1 MNKLEYVSHLLE
13 ETSKSIV
20 ADESHWMKFLDTASY
35 VFKYSFSDQ
44 ILIHAQKPN
53 ATACATYEVWNNK
66 MNRWIKRGSKGIA
79 LLTDNRTSYSLRYV
93 FDISDTVSRNVPLK
107 IWQVDE
113 NLHEQLISELSDEFQ
128 VKLTHSLENT
138 IKEISQS
145 LIDLNYADYESQL
158 FKYLDDS
165 ALYLYNDNEIK
176 QTLKRLL
183 YNSVTY
189 SVMKRCDLEV
199 SAYFDNDDFRGI
211 ELFDTPD
218 TIGVLGNAYRDI
230 NDIVLSKVGIIT
242 RKLMKERNRTFA
254 ISLENKENIGED
266 KGGHENEHQLQSSGR
281 LSVSKS
287 QDGRNQRSGEIRN
300 DESGLSQE
308 PSAWTSLRTDV
319 QGNVERI
326 SSTSTNGSRDD
337 GGTADRGKIEETTS
351 SKQREQ
357 SNGMGAVHEQ
367 LEDGSAGSRSSDNRV
382 QLKLDIDDVGGKEI
396 SSLPPFDFDDLPT
409 ILRNDVSVKKS
420 KEEVIHYFHEH
431 TNDEDRKE
439 FVSEMYTDTFTEI
452 FKNPAH
458 FDYSHIG
465 YRKHERGLELWSGS
479 YLSKTTHSIISFD
492 IVQQFIAKMIES
504 GEYQRPTWEK
514 LNGLQRAYEMRNFN
528 SDTDYYFFINKPFF
542 FRSSSEIIEYF
553 QTHEIKEC
561 GEYIKNCYPLGRHEW
576 EVDTI
581 PLGVKR
587 EDNYLLCYMGSYD
600 NPVVLQEYRWDRVAD
615 IIDGLILSRYFDPAV
630 QIPTMEEQRTAVYEN
645 EKALK
650 KGIYFSQEEIDRVL
664 VRGSGIENGKYRIY
678 QQMLKN
684 KNSNENAEFLKNEYG
699 TGGSHSA
706 VGVIDENHDSKGLRL
721 TRGKMIGEDEIDITL
736 KWNKVSKRIS
746 DLVQLDRY
754 LTQKEKEHYPIYLKE
769 QMERELNRERQQL
782 EQSQEDVQ
790 IEEEQTQ
797 PAVKLQQEYIF
808 NEGESFFIGVDEYTI
823 FNDDDGYY
831 LSNKDY
837 PLFSRTVTKDEILAL
852 AKENPLNDYLLHDVI
867 DVEPKQNIGDN
878 IFDDRYPSILE
889 FIQRSSIYD
898 ALRDSETSVDEAQS
912 LIHSEMIA
920 YVSTQNANDRELY
933 LAYTQNED
941 FKNKVINCLIED
953 VYEDYSQKYETKEKQ
968 DFSNELYDSLKS
980 LAPRMADLSSCL
992 YVMKTD
998 NDLEHDLMISYDS
1011 LENRIIMFHYFE
1023 VNGIEVNEPYMEF
1036 KIDAD
1041 NKSLTPIYYRNSSLD
1056 IEYDLLK
1063 TDDEFQEPLI
1073 EDMSKYALTWFSN
1086 LNDKSYYLESE
1097 QIYQDNNKLS
1107 IYTIDYSQSRVIRY
1121 SDMPYTKLNE
1131 HCQKYSY
1138 QLEDSFIKKIEEKIN
1153 QPKINYHV
1161 SDENIGAG
1169 TPKQRYQNNIAA
1181 IKLLFSLEKEKRFAT
1196 QEEQDILARYV
1207 GWGGLSDVFDETKS
1221 SWSNEYAELK
1231 SLLSED
1237 EYNSA
1242 RESTLSAFYTSP
1254 AVIDSIYQVIEN
1266 LGFHQGNILEPS
1278 CGIGNF
1284 FGRIPENLISSHFYG
1299 IELDSLTGRIAKQLY
1314 QNVNI
1319 AIEGY
1324 ENTKL
1329 PDSFF
1334 DIAIG
1339 NIPFGQFK
1347 VLDKRYDKLN
1357 FNIHDY
1363 FFAKTLDKVR
1373 PGGLICFVTS
1383 RFTMDKKNSSVRKYI
1398 SERAELLG
1406 AARLPNTTFKQ
1417 SAGTQTVSDI
1427 LFLKKRERPVVIEEP
1442 WLFTS
1447 LDDDGNIMNQYFI
1460 DHPEMIL
1467 GTVEKSQSMY
1477 GREDLTVVPYDDKT
1491 LKESLDEVIP
1501 YIQGSIDD
1509 YVIDETLDNQPQI
1522 ISIPADPTVR
1532 NYSYTLVDGAVYYRV
1547 NSMMNKV
1554 DLSAVATNRVKG
1566 LMAIRDS
1573 VRRLIEIQSEDYPD
1587 SEIKHEQEH
1596 LNTVYDEFTS
1606 QYGLINSRGN
1616 KLAFREDSSYYL
1628 LSSLE
1633 NIDEN
1638 GKLKSKADMFTKRTI
1653 RKKVEVHHVDNANEA
1668 LMISLAEK
1676 GKIDFDYM
1684 MTIYHHSKEDII
1696 DELHG
1701 FIYKL
1706 PNILDKDSEV
1716 YVTSD
1721 EYLSGNIREKLA
1733 EAKLAAEIDSSYEEH
1748 VQALTNA
1755 LPKEL
1760 TASEIEIRIGATWVP
1775 TDIYN
1780 DFVYELLGTSYFSKR
1795 YIEVTYSSHTG
1806 NWNISGKGMD
1816 RGNVKAEK
1824 TYGTHRANGY
1834 RLIEDCLNLKSTKIY
1849 DYEYNDDGKK
1859 EAILNKKETMI
1870 AQQKQDAIKEAFQN
1884 WIWNE
1889 PKRRTRLVEIYNN
1902 TFNSIKPREYH
1913 GEHLTFPSMNPEI
1926 SLRPHQK
1933 DAVAHILYGQ
1943 NVLLAHVVGAGKTF
1957 EMVAACMELKR
1968 LGLAQKS
1975 MFVVPN
1981 HLVEQWGAEFLQL
1994 YPSANILVT
2003 TKRDFEK
2010 NNRKRLFSRIATG
2023 EYDAVIVGHSQ
2034 FEKIPMS
2041 IERQRQT
2048 ITDEIENITKGIQDL
2063 KANNGAR
2070 FTIKQLEKTKKN
2082 LKTRLEKLNKTDR
2095 KDDLITFEEL
2105 GVDHL
2110 FVDEAHYYKNLFL
2123 FTKMRNVSGLATTE
2137 AQKSSD
2143 MYMKCRYIDE
2153 ITKGKGIVFATG
2165 TPISNSMTEMYTM
2178 QRYLQYGL
2186 LEKYNLQNFDSWAS
2200 TFGETVSAIELSPE
2214 GNGYRMKTRFSK
2226 FYNLPELISMFKE
2239 VADIK
2244 TADMLNLPVPK
2255 AHYENIAVKPSPDQK
2270 EIVTQLGERAEIIRN
2285 GGVDPSEDNMLKIT
2299 NDGQKLALEQRL
2311 IDETLDDFEGSKVNA
2326 CVQNV
2331 LKIYNET
2338 VEIKGT
2344 QLIFCDK
2351 STPKKD
2357 IFNIYDDIRKKLL
2370 ESGIDENEIA
2380 FIHHAKSDIQ
2390 KKELFAKVREGK
2402 IRILIGSTSKMGAGT
2417 NVQTRLVAS
2426 HDLDCPWRPSDLEQ
2440 RAGRIIRQGNQNKD
2454 VHIYRYVT
2462 EGTFDAYLYQLVENK
2477 QKFISQIM
2485 TSKSPVRTAEDID
2498 EASLNY
2504 AEIKAL
2510 ASGNPKV
2517 KEKMEL
2523 DAKVS
2528 KLKIAK
2534 ANYLSQKYELEDKVA
2549 EYYPKRLSTIQH
2561 RIKGLE
2567 NDIQQRK
2574 ILNDFTMNIKDIS
2587 YTDKEKGGQAIL
2599 LACHQYKGEEEI
2611 EIGEYRGFKMYLS
2624 YDSFQ
2629 QYHKLI
2635 LRGVLSHT
2643 VELGSDTFGNIKRI
2657 DNVIDGLDKK
2667 LEIENQLFK
2676 ETTLQFSNAKEEI
2689 QKPFDKENELNEL
2702 NQRLSKLNKELDIGK
2717 KNETDTEIFDD
2728 EIEMNDKNNEK
2739 DYSR

>member
-13 ETSKSIV
+13 ETSRSIV
-20 ADESHWMKFLDTASY
+20 ADKSSWIKFLDTASY
-35 VFKYSFSDQ
+35 VFKYNFADQ
-44 ILIHAQKPN
+44 ILIHAQRPH
-53 ATACATYEVWNNK
+53 ATACATYEVWNDK

-79 LLTDNRTSYSLRYV
+79 LLSDNHAGYALRYV

-113 NLHEQLISELSDEFQ
+113 NLHEQLISELREEFQ
-128 VKLTHSLENT
+128 IKPTHSLEET
-138 IKEISQS
+138 IKEVARSF
-145 LIDLNYADYESQL
+145 IDMNYADYESQL

-165 ALYLYNDNEIK
+165 GLYLFNDVEIK
-176 QTLKRLL
+176 QTFKRLL

-189 SVMKRCDLEV
+189 SVMKRCDLDV
-199 SAYFDNDDFRGI
+199 LVYFDNDDFRGI

-230 NDIVLSKVGIIT
+230 NDILLSKVGIIT

-254 ISLENKENIGED
+254 ISLENKDNISED
-266 KGGHENEHQLQSSGR
+266 KGGQDDEHQLQSSGR
-281 LSVSKS
+281 LPISKS
-287 QDGRNQRSGEIRN
+287 QDGRGQHSRKIRN

-308 PSAWTSLRTDV
+308 SSAGTSLRTDV
-319 QGNVERI
+319 QGNVEHT
-326 SSTSTNGSRDD
+326 SSTSPNRSRDD
-337 GGTADRGKIEETTS
+337 GRTVDRGKIEEATS
-351 SKQREQ
+351 SKQRER
-357 SNGMGAVHEQ
+357 SNGVGTVHEQ
-367 LEDGSAGSRSSDNRV
+367 HEDGSGGNRSTNDRV
-382 QLKLDIDDVGGKEI
+382 QLKLDIDDIGGEETK
-396 SSLPPFDFDDLPT
+396 SLPPFDFEYLPAL
-409 ILRNDVSVKKS
+409 LRNDVSVKKS
-420 KEEVIHYFHEH
+420 KEEVIQYFLEH
-431 TNDEDRKE
+431 TKDEDREK

-479 YLSKTTHSIISFD
+479 YLNKTTHSIISFD
-492 IVQQFIAKMIES
+492 IVQQIIANMIES
-504 GEYQRPTWEK
+504 GEYQRPSWEK
-514 LNGLQRAYEMRNFN
+514 LNGLQRAYEMKNFN
-528 SDTDYYFFINKPFF
+528 SDTDYYFFTNKSFF
-542 FRSSSEIIEYF
+542 FRPSSEIIEYF
-553 QTHEIKEC
+553 QTHDIKEC
-561 GEYIKNCYPLGRHEW
+561 GEYIKNCYPLGCHEW
-576 EVDTI
+576 EVDYV

-587 EDNYLLCYMGSYD
+587 EDEHLLCYMGTYD
-600 NPVVLQEYRWDRVAD
+600 NPVVSEEYKWDRVAH
-615 IIDGLILSRYFDPAV
+615 IIDGLILSRYFDPTV

-650 KGIYFSQEEIDRVL
+650 MGIYFSKEEIDRVL
-664 VRGSGIENGKYRIY
+664 VRGSGFENGKYRIY

-684 KNSNENAEFLKNEYG
+684 ESSKENAEFLKNEYG
-699 TGGSHSA
+699 TGGSNPA
-706 VGVIDENHDSKGLRL
+706 VGVIDEFHDSKGLRL
-721 TRGKMIGEDEIDITL
+721 TKGKQVGKDEIEVTL
-736 KWNKVSKRIS
+736 KWTKVSQRIS
-746 DLVQLDRY
+746 ELVQLDRY
-754 LTQKEKEHYPIYLKE
+754 LTQKEKEYYPIYLKN
-769 QMERELNRERQQL
+769 QMERELYKERQQL
-782 EQSQEDVQ
+782 EQGQDVIQ
-790 IEEEQTQ
+790 SDEEQTSSINK
-797 PAVKLQQEYIF
+797 PHQEYIF
-808 NEGESFFIGVDEYTI
+808 NEGESFFIGVEEYTI
-823 FNDDDGYY
+823 FNDSDGYY

-837 PLFSRTVTKDEILAL
+837 PLFSRTVAKDEMLKL
-852 AKENPLNDYLLHDVI
+852 AKENPLNDHLLHDVI
-867 DVEPKQNIGDN
+867 DVEPKQTIEDD
-878 IFDDRYPSILE
+878 IFDKKYPEILA
-889 FIQRSSIYD
+889 FIQKSLIYD
-898 ALRDSETSVDEAQS
+898 ALRDSETSVDEAES

-920 YVSTQNANDRELY
+920 YVSSQNDNDRELY
-933 LAYTQNED
+933 LAYTQDDD
-941 FKNKVINCLIED
+941 FKNKMIDHLIED
-953 VYEDYSQKYETKEKQ
+953 VYEDYSQKHETNKKHEQ
-968 DFSNELYDSLKS
+968 SHELYHALSS
-980 LAPRMADLSSCL
+980 LAPRIANRTSCL

-998 NDLEHDLMISYDS
+998 KHDLMISYDS
-1011 LENRIIMFHYFE
+1011 LKNRIIMFDYYE
-1023 VNGIEVNEPYMEF
+1023 ENYEKNGIKINEPYMEL
-1036 KIDAD
+1036 KMNVDER
-1041 NKSLTPIYYRNSSLD
+1041 SLTPIYYRNSYEN
-1056 IEYDLLK
+1056 IEYDLSKINEKLQD
-1063 TDDEFQEPLI
+1063 TLI
-1073 EDMSKYALTWFSN
+1073 EDMFQYAFKWFSD
-1086 LNDKSYYLESE
+1086 LNDKNYYLASE
-1097 QIYQDNNKLS
+1097 QLYQSNDKSS
-1107 IYTIDYSQSRVIRY
+1107 IYMIEYGQSNIIHH
-1121 SDMPYTKLNE
+1121 SDMPYTKLNAY
-1131 HCQKYSY
+1131 CQKYNY
-1138 QLEDSFIKKIEEKIN
+1138 HLEDGYRENDEIKVLYDILSVLKIDDIEVSWDDANQQIIAADEDNFWNGKQFYDFLIEEVIVYEDGKPVNVQDKDYQKLFDYSSIQKEIKDIKAN
-1153 QPKINYHV
+1153 QPKINYHI
-1161 SDENIGAG
+1161 SDENIGVG
-1169 TPKQRYQNNIAA
+1169 TPKQRYQNNIVA
-1181 IKLLFSLEKEKRFAT
+1181 IQLLFSLEKQNRHAT
-1196 QEEQDILARYV
+1196 KEEQDILAKYV
-1207 GWGGLSDVFDETKS
+1207 GWGGLSEVFDETKS
-1221 SWSNEYAELK
+1221 SWANEYAELK
-1231 SLLSED
+1231 SLLSEE
-1237 EYNSA
+1237 EYISA

-1254 AVIDSIYQVIEN
+1254 VVIDSIYQVIEN

-1278 CGIGNF
+1278 CGVGNF
-1284 FGRIPENLISSHFYG
+1284 FGRIPEDLNNSHFYG

-1398 SERAELLG
+1398 NERAELLG
-1406 AARLPNTTFKQ
+1406 AVRLPNTAFKQ

-1427 LFLKKRERPVVIEEP
+1427 LFLKKREKPMVNEEP
-1442 WLFTS
+1442 WIFTS

-1467 GTVEKSQSMY
+1467 GTVEKTQSMY

-1491 LKESLDEVIP
+1491 LKESLDEVIS
-1501 YIQGSIDD
+1501 YIQGSIED
-1509 YVIDETLDNQPQI
+1509 YVVDETLDNQQQTI
-1522 ISIPADPTVR
+1522 TIPADPTVR
-1532 NYSYTLVDGAVYYRV
+1532 NYSYTIVDGEVYYRV

-1554 DLSAVATNRVKG
+1554 DLTSVAKSRVKG

-1587 SEIKHEQEH
+1587 SEIKLEQAH
-1596 LNTVYDEFTS
+1596 LNAIYDEFTS

-1616 KLAFREDSSYYL
+1616 RLVFRDDSSYYL

-1676 GKIDFDYM
+1676 GIVDFDYM
-1684 MTIYHHSKEDII
+1684 MTIYNQSKENII

-1701 FIYKL
+1701 YIYKL
-1706 PNILDKDSEV
+1706 PNVLNKENEV

-1721 EYLSGNIREKLA
+1721 EYLSGNIREKLS
-1733 EAKLAAEIDSSYEEH
+1733 EAKLAAEIDSSYKEH

-1780 DFVYELLGTSYFSKR
+1780 DFVYELLGTSHFSKR

-1806 NWNISGKGMD
+1806 NWNISGKTID
-1816 RGNVKAEK
+1816 KGNIKAEK

-1889 PKRRTRLVEIYNN
+1889 PKRRSRLVEIYNN
-1902 TFNSIKPREYH
+1902 TFNSIRPREYH
-1913 GEHLTFPSMNPEI
+1913 GEHLTFPGMNPEI
-1926 SLRPHQK
+1926 SLRSHQK

-2082 LKTRLEKLNKTDR
+2082 LKNRLEKLNKTDR

-2153 ITKGKGIVFATG
+2153 ITHGKGIVFATG

-2214 GNGYRMKTRFSK
+2214 GSGYRMKTRFSK
-2226 FYNLPELISMFKE
+2226 FYNLPELINMFKE

-2244 TADMLNLPVPK
+2244 TADMLNLPVPE
-2255 AHYENIAVKPSPDQK
+2255 AHYENVAVKPSPDQK
-2270 EIVTQLGERAEIIRN
+2270 EIVAQLGERAEIIRN

-2299 NDGQKLALEQRL
+2299 NDGRKLALEQRL
-2311 IDETLDDFEGSKVNA
+2311 IDETLDDFTE
-2326 CVQNV
+2326 
-2331 LKIYNET
+2331 
-2338 VEIKGT
+2338 
-2344 QLIFCDK
+2344 
-2351 STPKKD
+2351 
-2357 IFNIYDDIRKKLL
+2357 
-2370 ESGIDENEIA
+2370 
-2380 FIHHAKSDIQ
+2380 AKS
-2390 KKELFAKVREGK
+2390 
-2402 IRILIGSTSKMGAGT
+2402 M
-2417 NVQTRLVAS
+2417 
-2426 HDLDCPWRPSDLEQ
+2426 
-2440 RAGRIIRQGNQNKD
+2440 
-2454 VHIYRYVT
+2454 
-2462 EGTFDAYLYQLVENK
+2462 
-2477 QKFISQIM
+2477 
-2485 TSKSPVRTAEDID
+2485 PV
-2498 EASLNY
+2498 
-2504 AEIKAL
+2504 
-2510 ASGNPKV
+2510 
-2517 KEKMEL
+2517 
-2523 DAKVS
+2523 
-2528 KLKIAK
+2528 
-2534 ANYLSQKYELEDKVA
+2534 
-2549 EYYPKRLSTIQH
+2549 
-2561 RIKGLE
+2561 
-2567 NDIQQRK
+2567 
-2574 ILNDFTMNIKDIS
+2574 
-2587 YTDKEKGGQAIL
+2587 
-2599 LACHQYKGEEEI
+2599 
-2611 EIGEYRGFKMYLS
+2611 FKM
-2624 YDSFQ
+2624 F
-2629 QYHKLI
+2629 
-2635 LRGVLSHT
+2635 
-2643 VELGSDTFGNIKRI
+2643 
-2657 DNVIDGLDKK
+2657 
-2667 LEIENQLFK
+2667 
-2676 ETTLQFSNAKEEI
+2676 
-2689 QKPFDKENELNEL
+2689 
-2702 NQRLSKLNKELDIGK
+2702 
-2717 KNETDTEIFDD
+2717 
-2728 EIEMNDKNNEK
+2728 
-2739 DYSR
+2739 